1 MATLSYWICSALGI
15 EIEKCSTLTVHGF
28 QDSVISSLMLW
39 QSFFSSRFRDIYFLW
54 NNWWFLRL
62 KFCENGEVQGM
73 YARGLQLGGLATSKA
88 QTWSCEGLFWTPKKN
103 GSKPHKVAKLER
115 KEQHDFEACFVSFLK
130 WWFESFG
137 LKRPKSCIFFKGIS
151 SWRLLCCRMKWKR
164 DLIEMRRERLAMPR
178 IQVRNVSSFRRMFDY
193 DVLDNISATA
203 CFFQILMFSFRGQHL
218 QRKL

>member
-39 QSFFSSRFRDIYFLW
+39 QSFFSSRFRDIYFFVKQLVVSSVEILW
-54 NNWWFLRL
+54 KWWSSRYVCSWSSAWGLGNFEGSNVELWGAFL
-62 KFCENGEVQGM
+62 N
-73 YARGLQLGGLATSKA
+73 
-88 QTWSCEGLFWTPKKN
+88 PKKN

-203 CFFQILMFSFRGQHL
+203 WFFQILMFSFRGQHL

>member
-15 EIEKCSTLTVHGF
+15 EIDKCSTLTVHGF

-88 QTWSCEGLFWTPKKN
+88 QTWSCEGLFWTPIKMDLNHTKLPSWNARSNMILKLVLFLFWNDDLNHLDWSALRVAFFSKGSAVEGCCAAGWSGN
-103 GSKPHKVAKLER
+103 GTS
-115 KEQHDFEACFVSFLK
+115 LK
-130 WWFESFG
+130 CAES
-137 LKRPKSCIFFKGIS
+137 
-151 SWRLLCCRMKWKR
+151 
-164 DLIEMRRERLAMPR
+164 A
-178 IQVRNVSSFRRMFDY
+178 
-193 DVLDNISATA
+193 
-203 CFFQILMFSFRGQHL
+203 
-218 QRKL
+218 